1 MRNTINHG
9 YSHFLMDVSVMVKTT
24 EWSEETVSTQAEIN
38 PTRQVP
44 KLKDNKKF
52 LGRLRATRRYVL
64 YGCSES

>member
-1 MRNTINHG
+1 
-9 YSHFLMDVSVMVKTT
+9 MDVSVMVKTT
-24 EWSEETVSTQAEIN
+24 EWSEENISTQAEIK